1 MSTHEHPV
9 RQLLWCALTAL
20 RTAQEEHHIHSEA
33 RLRRYL
39 REWLQGA
46 AKLLQFRSIPEEI
59 MALKRLLDEDRHVP
73 IISTLN
79 ALFMSSVSADNCDL
93 FRFRAALNAIS
104 RKGWRCGVCP
114 WPEQVFS
121 ETITQACTGRE
132 SLLQLTRTE
141 ECFSSAGKMTAP
153 VTLQLIFPLDNDNT
167 TAEDLFSNER
177 FQVVHGRENQ
187 YGIAGTEI
195 LVRTLFLG
203 LPSLPEEL
211 WALHQSPLMSDLR
224 MSEEKASVI
233 H

>member
-1 MSTHEHPV
+1 MSTHENPV

-46 AKLLQFRSIPEEI
+46 AKLHQFRSIPEEI
-59 MALKRLLDEDRHVP
+59 MTLKRLLDENRHVP

-93 FRFRAALNAIS
+93 FRFRAALSAIS

-153 VTLQLIFPLDNDNT
+153 AAVN
-167 TAEDLFSNER
+167 S
-177 FQVVHGRENQ
+177 EN
-187 YGIAGTEI
+187 
-195 LVRTLFLG
+195 R
-203 LPSLPEEL
+203 
-211 WALHQSPLMSDLR
+211 QSPAAD
-224 MSEEKASVI
+224 EF
-233 H
+233 

>member
-1 MSTHEHPV
+1 MSTHENPV

-46 AKLLQFRSIPEEI
+46 AKLHQFRSIPEEI
-59 MALKRLLDEDRHVP
+59 MTLKRLLDENRHVP

-93 FRFRAALNAIS
+93 FRFRAALSAIS

-167 TAEDLFSNER
+167 TAEDLFLTR
-177 FQVVHGRENQ
+177 GFR
-187 YGIAGTEI
+187 
-195 LVRTLFLG
+195 
-203 LPSLPEEL
+203 
-211 WALHQSPLMSDLR
+211 
-224 MSEEKASVI
+224 
-233 H
+233 